1 MKSKVFR
8 LPKSKRITPS
18 ELLRQD
24 GINGVLEDV
33 IKDRP
38 SIEGIVIIT
47 AHKNG
52 TLKWKRSGLNDF
64 EVIGIL
70 EQVKQWELDDTGEDD
85 DV

>member
-8 LPKSKRITPS
+8 LPKSKKIEMS
-18 ELLRQD
+18 ELLQQV

-33 IKDRP
+33 IKDRA

-47 AHKNG
+47 THKNG

-70 EQVKQWELDDTGEDD
+70 EQVKQWELDETGEEDD
-85 DV
+85 E